1 MFLCLDC
8 RLGRFFR
15 SRIELNF
22 RFKILDWTRS
32 EKYFSRP
39 TLIST
44 KGQQRLKSFG
54 IVERESKRKTFCEE
68 APDQETVNEVLN
80 VSESN
85 LGNDIEVLNV
95 NLVFNPSDDVA

>member
-1 MFLCLDC
+1 MFELQTQFS
-8 RLGRFFR
+8 RFFR
-15 SRIELNF
+15 NRIELNF

-54 IVERESKRKTFCEE
+54 IVERESERKRFCED
-68 APDQETVNEVLN
+68 APDQETANEVLN

-95 NLVFNPSDDVA
+95 NLGHYYTQHL